1 MEKIAIVVDSS
12 SGLTKK
18 QAEEKGW
25 FFIPLHIEIDD
36 KLYDDG
42 INISNDT
49 LFNIFN
55 ANSKMAKTSSTKLGE
70 VIELIEKLN
79 QSYDKIL
86 IYPISKFLS
95 GQYQSIKML
104 ESDYPK
110 LRVVESTNIAA
121 PTVLDLINF
130 EENIKNGISFEDAF
144 EQFKVN
150 KNSISLMPK
159 YNDFLVKGGRLSPA
173 AATLARLLKIV
184 PIISFSEGQLLKEG
198 KGRVFAKTV
207 FNVIEDKAKNY
218 NSDSELIILHSNN
231 SEIQDYINFAKE
243 KINAQIYVG
252 SIPSVVAIH
261 TGPEAVVVILYPKKI
276 NDNIIG
282 LTKV

>member
-18 QAEEKGW
+18 QAEENGW

-144 EQFKVN
+144 AQFKVN

-207 FNVIEDKAKNY
+207 FNVIEDKTKNY

-243 KINAQIYVG
+243 KINGQIYVG

-261 TGPEAVVVILYPKKI
+261 TGPEAVVVILYPKKL
-276 NDNIIG
+276 NNNIIG

>member
-42 INISNDT
+42 INISNET
-49 LFNIFN
+49 LFNVFN
-55 ANSKMAKTSSTKLGE
+55 ADSKMAKTSSTKLGE

-79 QSYDKIL
+79 QDYDKIL
-86 IYPISKFLS
+86 VYPISKHLS

-110 LRVVESTNIAA
+110 LKVVESRNIAA

-130 EENIKNGISFEDAF
+130 EENIKNGMSFDEAYN
-144 EQFKVN
+144 QFSIN
-150 KNSISLMPK
+150 NNSISLMPK

-198 KGRVFAKTV
+198 KGRVFSKTV
-207 FNVIEDKAKNY
+207 FNVIEDKIKNY
-218 NSDSELIILHSNN
+218 NENCELILLHSKNE
-231 SEIQDYINFAKE
+231 EINEYIEFSKNKTKGNIF
-243 KINAQIYVG
+243 VG

-261 TGPEAVVVILYPKKI
+261 TGPEAVVVILYPKKL
-276 NDNIIG
+276 NSEIIG